1 MKVLQLFIFT
11 CLVSLSA
18 SAQHSLTVT
27 FSGLE
32 SRKGDVLFSLRDA
45 NGEPVKEIIIPIPNS
60 GVVKHTVNNL
70 PSGTYT
76 AACFHDENQNKELDT
91 GMFGIPTEDYGFSNN
106 ARGTMGPP
114 DLEDQQFQISG
125 DVTMDIRLE

>member
-1 MKVLQLFIFT
+1 MKALPLLLLT
-11 CLVSLSA
+11 CLLSLSA
-18 SAQHSLTVT
+18 AAQHSLTVT

-32 SRKGDVLFSLRDA
+32 SRKGDVLFSLRDE
-45 NGEPVKEIIIPIPNS
+45 NGEPVKEIIVPIPNS
-60 GVVKHTVNNL
+60 GVVKYTVSNL

-76 AACFHDENQNKELDT
+76 AACFHDENQNKELDK

-114 DLEDQQFQISG
+114 DLEDQRFTIAG